1 MRRRNQVEHVVTTSC
16 NHEAKGYETTVI
28 NTCSRSRL
36 NMLLRLPQ
44 LVEACVSYTLEESS
58 WMPESEIQDE

>member
-1 MRRRNQVEHVVTTSC
+1 MHRRNQVEHVVTIGC
-16 NHEAKGYETTVI
+16 NPEEKGYETTVI
-28 NTCSRSRL
+28 NTCSKSIKS
-36 NMLLRLPQ
+36 LPQ